1 MGSHRIFKGHFMG
14 FHTDFM
20 GFKWAFNVNLMNI

>member
-1 MGSHRIFKGHFMG
+1 MGFHRMFKGHFMG
-14 FHTDFM
+14 FQRDFM